1 MRRKNGNASAKI
13 NFPCYPEIKMI
24 YYQLSAIKDS
34 ARSFCA
40 GYADM
45 AELADALDL
54 GSSEQPSCRF
64 NSCYPH
70 LIFKAESILVYECFS
85 AFFFYFYPLS
95 TW

>member
-1 MRRKNGNASAKI
+1 
-13 NFPCYPEIKMI
+13 
-24 YYQLSAIKDS
+24 
-34 ARSFCA
+34 
-40 GYADM
+40 M

-85 AFFFYFYPLS
+85 AFFFVSIPYRHGKIFRLS
-95 TW
+95 FHL